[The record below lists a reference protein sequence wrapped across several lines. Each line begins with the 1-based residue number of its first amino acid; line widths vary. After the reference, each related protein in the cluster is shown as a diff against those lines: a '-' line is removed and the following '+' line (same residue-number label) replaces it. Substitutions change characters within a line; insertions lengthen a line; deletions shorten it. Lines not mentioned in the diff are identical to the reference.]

1 MGETFLLKP
10 IKFYFLTCLPIRNG
24 LLRRKR
30 SGPISFGA
38 GAVGPMSDIF
48 HHFFDDII
56 SAFNPKLGIKG
67 APVQQ
72 KLQCAASSQTLSI

>member
-1 MGETFLLKP
+1 MMKYP
-10 IKFYFLTCLPIRNG
+10 
-24 LLRRKR
+24 
-30 SGPISFGA
+30 
-38 GAVGPMSDIF
+38 DIF

>member
-1 MGETFLLKP
+1 MMKYP
-10 IKFYFLTCLPIRNG
+10 
-24 LLRRKR
+24 
-30 SGPISFGA
+30 
-38 GAVGPMSDIF
+38 DIF

-56 SAFNPKLGIKG
+56 SAFNPKLSIKG